1 MSSAPLS
8 VPSAPIRMIAGFIRF
23 PAKDKALLIMAW
35 CLIGLSAAAL
45 LLIPFR
51 HLVPLL
57 GRKIGAVAVIP
68 IVTGKQLSRARLV
81 RSALLRAARI
91 APFRSDCL
99 PQAFAAASMCRLL
112 GVPASVHL
120 GIRLDGADSQM
131 AAHAWTCAGPVAL
144 SGGRCFGVYTPVS
157 CFFRH

>member
-1 MSSAPLS
+1 MSSARLS
-8 VPSAPIRMIAGFIRF
+8 VTSVPIRMVTGFIRF
-23 PAKDKALLIMAW
+23 PAKDKAALLMAW

-45 LLIPFR
+45 RLVPFR
-51 HLVPLL
+51 YLAPLL
-57 GRKIGAVAVIP
+57 GTQMGAVAFVP
-68 IVTGKQLSRARLV
+68 IATGKQVARARTV
-81 RSALLRAARI
+81 RCAIVRAVRI

-120 GIRLDGADSQM
+120 GIRLDGADKDM

-144 SGGRCFGVYTPVS
+144 TGGRCFGVYTPVS
-157 CFFRH
+157 CFCR